1 MFSILKVHWR
11 LTKPCRK
18 IMETARLLNTKIE
31 AIMPAGTDEEA
42 LRLKEE
48 NIAVSFVPDDLLA
61 KAIVQFAMERYG
73 RQEEEAR
80 ITKESQEIKKALDRG
95 AL

>member
-1 MFSILKVHWR
+1 
-11 LTKPCRK
+11 
-18 IMETARLLNTKIE
+18 METARLLNTKIE

-48 NIAVSFVPDDLLA
+48 NVAASFVPDDLLA